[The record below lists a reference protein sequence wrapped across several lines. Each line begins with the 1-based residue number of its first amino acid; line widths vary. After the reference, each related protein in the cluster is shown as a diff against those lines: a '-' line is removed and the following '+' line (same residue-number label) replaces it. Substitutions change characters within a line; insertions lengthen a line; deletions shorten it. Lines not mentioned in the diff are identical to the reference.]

1 MEKAEKP
8 KYVLRLPPCPDYD
21 VESTECWLTDL
32 AREGLLLK
40 KDGLF
45 AGVGVFERAVP
56 QRVQYR
62 LEAAQKDT
70 GLLCDGYEPDPE
82 QVELC
87 AQYGW
92 EYVARRGEFYIY
104 RSHDPAAR
112 ELNTDPAVQA
122 LALKAVKSRSVS
134 AAIYAALWILVFL
147 LAPILKRV
155 GLLRAILE
163 LRTPVFLLFAALA
176 VGAVV
181 RSVRELRALRKLQR
195 TLEQGRQPERRSG
208 WRRNAVRC
216 HVVRFVRLGL
226 TAALIIASCC
236 RITEPA
242 QDHHPSDLEGQLP
255 FASMQELAS
264 ADGTAVTDAG
274 NAFTWTLD
282 EANHTYILK
291 LFYERTEKTPDP
303 EPTPGTGDD
312 DVDISVSKVW
322 KDDDSD
328 LRPDSISV
336 QLYRGGKAYGDEVTL
351 SEDNDWRYTWRDLN
365 DGYVWSVEEVDV
377 PDGYVSKTTRM
388 GNRWVITN
396 TLEGTEIK
404 DPETPTTDL
413 PDTDVPTSGDTGT
426 DLQNPDV
433 PRADAPKTGDATWLW
448 AMAAAVSGMGLVWL
462 TISGKKRKEEDA

>member
-1 MEKAEKP
+1 MKKAEKP

-21 VESTECWLTDL
+21 VEGTECWLTDL

-45 AGVGVFERAVP
+45 AGVAVFERAVP

-70 GLLCDGYEPDPE
+70 GLLGDGYEPDPE

-122 LALKAVKSRSVS
+122 LALKAVKSRSVN

-216 HVVRFVRLGL
+216 HVIRFVRLGL
-226 TAALIIASCC
+226 TAALIIVGCC

-255 FASMQELAS
+255 FASMRDLAS
-264 ADGTAVTDAG
+264 ADGTAVTDYRESMTGMGFNLVELHSDWLAPLREYHAIARRDRSYMPLDAPEVDGCTLTAYEGTLHFPVVLIQRG
-274 NAFTWTLD
+274 NVFLYAYFYQFDDPGSYILPLD
-282 EANHTYILK
+282 EWIGILA
-291 LFYERTEKTPDP
+291 R
-303 EPTPGTGDD
+303 
-312 DVDISVSKVW
+312 S
-322 KDDDSD
+322 
-328 LRPDSISV
+328 
-336 QLYRGGKAYGDEVTL
+336 
-351 SEDNDWRYTWRDLN
+351 
-365 DGYVWSVEEVDV
+365 
-377 PDGYVSKTTRM
+377 
-388 GNRWVITN
+388 
-396 TLEGTEIK
+396 
-404 DPETPTTDL
+404 
-413 PDTDVPTSGDTGT
+413 
-426 DLQNPDV
+426 LQ
-433 PRADAPKTGDATWLW
+433 DA
-448 AMAAAVSGMGLVWL
+448 
-462 TISGKKRKEEDA
+462 

>member
-181 RSVRELRALRKLQR
+181 RSVRSCALCGSFKGRWSRAVSRSAGAAGGGTPSAAMLSAS
-195 TLEQGRQPERRSG
+195 SG
-208 WRRNAVRC
+208 WV
-216 HVVRFVRLGL
+216 
-226 TAALIIASCC
+226 
-236 RITEPA
+236 
-242 QDHHPSDLEGQLP
+242 
-255 FASMQELAS
+255 
-264 ADGTAVTDAG
+264 
-274 NAFTWTLD
+274 
-282 EANHTYILK
+282 
-291 LFYERTEKTPDP
+291 
-303 EPTPGTGDD
+303 
-312 DVDISVSKVW
+312 
-322 KDDDSD
+322 
-328 LRPDSISV
+328 
-336 QLYRGGKAYGDEVTL
+336 
-351 SEDNDWRYTWRDLN
+351 
-365 DGYVWSVEEVDV
+365 
-377 PDGYVSKTTRM
+377 
-388 GNRWVITN
+388 
-396 TLEGTEIK
+396 
-404 DPETPTTDL
+404 
-413 PDTDVPTSGDTGT
+413 
-426 DLQNPDV
+426 
-433 PRADAPKTGDATWLW
+433 
-448 AMAAAVSGMGLVWL
+448 
-462 TISGKKRKEEDA
+462 

>member
-21 VESTECWLTDL
+21 VEGTECWLTDL

-45 AGVGVFERAVP
+45 AGVAVFERAVP

-70 GLLCDGYEPDPE
+70 GLLGDGYEPDPE

-147 LAPILKRV
+147 LSPILKRV

-181 RSVRELRALRKLQR
+181 RTGAARSAEASKDA
-195 TLEQGRQPERRSG
+195 GAGPSAGAPERLAAECRPLSCHPLCPAG
-208 WRRNAVRC
+208 PDRRAHNC
-216 HVVRFVRLGL
+216 RL
-226 TAALIIASCC
+226 
-236 RITEPA
+236 
-242 QDHHPSDLEGQLP
+242 LP
-255 FASMQELAS
+255 H
-264 ADGTAVTDAG
+264 
-274 NAFTWTLD
+274 N
-282 EANHTYILK
+282 
-291 LFYERTEKTPDP
+291 
-303 EPTPGTGDD
+303 
-312 DVDISVSKVW
+312 
-322 KDDDSD
+322 
-328 LRPDSISV
+328 
-336 QLYRGGKAYGDEVTL
+336 
-351 SEDNDWRYTWRDLN
+351 
-365 DGYVWSVEEVDV
+365 
-377 PDGYVSKTTRM
+377 
-388 GNRWVITN
+388 
-396 TLEGTEIK
+396 
-404 DPETPTTDL
+404 
-413 PDTDVPTSGDTGT
+413 
-426 DLQNPDV
+426 
-433 PRADAPKTGDATWLW
+433 
-448 AMAAAVSGMGLVWL
+448 
-462 TISGKKRKEEDA
+462 